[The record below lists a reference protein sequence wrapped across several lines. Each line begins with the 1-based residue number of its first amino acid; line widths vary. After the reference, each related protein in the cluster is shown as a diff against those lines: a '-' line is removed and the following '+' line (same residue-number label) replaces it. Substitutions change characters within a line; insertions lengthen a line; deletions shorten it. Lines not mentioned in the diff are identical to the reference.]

1 MDKETYNKIPE
12 ETVGVNHPIQTN
24 DMADYNNQKSM
35 VNISVAEDN
44 QQGDQI

>member
-12 ETVGVNHPIQTN
+12 ETAGNNHPIETN
-24 DMADYNNQKSM
+24 KMATYDNHKSM
-35 VNISVAEDN
+35 INISVAEDN